1 VRLQEEEMVE
11 KVIVV
16 GTSPS
21 SLSWPSTF
29 PKSTCNFTAPS
40 SRPCRHQNS
49 PSPFLRSTKTPK
61 PFSTTRRKKI
71 STLRNKQSKHPISFN
86 HKQYLWRD
94 FCYKFDGSVN
104 PSWSFPYT
112 QRYKETKTEKERCK
126 EFMLVVI
133 VVSIEAC

>member
-86 HKQYLWRD
+86 HSNTSDATSATNSTAPSTLLDPFHTHKDTKKRKQRRRGAKSL
-94 FCYKFDGSVN
+94 C
-104 PSWSFPYT
+104 
-112 QRYKETKTEKERCK
+112 
-126 EFMLVVI
+126 
-133 VVSIEAC
+133 